1 MPNDKISKI
10 TLPDGT
16 TYDIQDTT
24 YSAGTGLSL
33 SDTVINHSNSV
44 TAQTTQAIY
53 PITIDAQGHIGSY
66 GNAASIPT
74 KTSDLTNDSGYITGM
89 TILSYG
95 SSNWYEFITAY
106 NANKV
111 VYCRASSNS
120 NPSQGSQTRLAFMA
134 YVNNATTP
142 GYVEFQYYRSVSSHT
157 ESQQGDQVCVYKLD
171 KNSGWSVTT
180 RKASV
185 KVAYNNGITGTY
197 SNDVMTLKH
206 ANAAITAQATQG
218 LYPIA
223 IDAYGHITGYGSE
236 VTSLPASDVS
246 SWAKASTK
254 PSYALSEITGAED
267 VQAIEAL
274 TGTSGILKKT
284 AANTWTLD
292 TTAYTTNTGTVTS
305 ITLKAGS
312 GISLDTDNTAIT
324 TSGTRTITNS
334 GVRSATI
341 NGNYLRV
348 NTNGTNADL
357 TIPYATSAESATKAT
372 QDASGNT
379 ITTYYQKKITS
390 GTADPSG
397 GSNGDIYFQYEV

>member
-1 MPNDKISKI
+1 
-10 TLPDGT
+10 
-16 TYDIQDTT
+16 
-24 YSAGTGLSL
+24 
-33 SDTVINHSNSV
+33 
-44 TAQTTQAIY
+44 
-53 PITIDAQGHIGSY
+53 
-66 GNAASIPT
+66 
-74 KTSDLTNDSGYITGM
+74 
-89 TILSYG
+89 
-95 SSNWYEFITAY
+95 
-106 NANKV
+106 
-111 VYCRASSNS
+111 
-120 NPSQGSQTRLAFMA
+120 
-134 YVNNATTP
+134 
-142 GYVEFQYYRSVSSHT
+142 
-157 ESQQGDQVCVYKLD
+157 
-171 KNSGWSVTT
+171 
-180 RKASV
+180 
-185 KVAYNNGITGTY
+185 
-197 SNDVMTLKH
+197 MTLKH

>member
-1 MPNDKISKI
+1 
-10 TLPDGT
+10 
-16 TYDIQDTT
+16 
-24 YSAGTGLSL
+24 
-33 SDTVINHSNSV
+33 
-44 TAQTTQAIY
+44 
-53 PITIDAQGHIGSY
+53 
-66 GNAASIPT
+66 
-74 KTSDLTNDSGYITGM
+74 
-89 TILSYG
+89 
-95 SSNWYEFITAY
+95 
-106 NANKV
+106 
-111 VYCRASSNS
+111 
-120 NPSQGSQTRLAFMA
+120 MA